1 MHFTAKQKF
10 DIPEETNVYLVD
22 ETGTEV
28 DEDVFIDVLE
38 EKSDIVWTLTDA
50 SSVEGNSSTIIY
62 PILFN
67 TTKTVEVHRHSFC
80 VIKFCFSFLFSCF
93 NNVTDKIILSL

>member
-1 MHFTAKQKF
+1 MYTFTAKEIF

-28 DEDVFIDVLE
+28 DEDVFRDVLE

-50 SSVEGNSSTIIY
+50 CSVEGNSSTIKLGLSYLIQLKLLKY
-62 PILFN
+62 
-67 TTKTVEVHRHSFC
+67 TKFRSFFFFW
-80 VIKFCFSFLFSCF
+80 VLM
-93 NNVTDKIILSL
+93 LQ